1 MRKNAWVECF
11 SFFFALGFSV
21 DDSDISSATVIEES
35 PQKENLLTRQS
46 AETEP
51 TDSHDVL
58 GEQTKQ
64 QDQPKDT
71 EVAERRNSTGSG
83 SGSEGSGRSRKYSGM

>member
-1 MRKNAWVECF
+1 M
-11 SFFFALGFSV
+11 

-35 PQKENLLTRQS
+35 PQKENLLTRQG

-51 TDSHDVL
+51 TDSRDVL

-64 QDQPKDT
+64 QGQPKD
-71 EVAERRNSTGSG
+71 AERRNSTGSG